1 MELISLRT
9 RIEFRETLVGFV
21 LREIEMFFEGAG
33 FSRRNDY
40 EPPVGGARRS
50 LVEQYYAG
58 INFESHA
65 DIKKLLYVYEEIVH
79 SLDQNGVSDVGK
91 NNLLR
96 LMKRDGYDFDGDT
109 FVPLPGREQPLV
121 ETIRSLAAAFDLPAL
136 RVEIDRLTG
145 AADED
150 PSLAVGTAKE
160 MVETICKTILQDRGV
175 VDKGEDLP
183 QLVRN
188 TAKELSLVPESIPE
202 HAKGSEIIRR
212 MLSNLNQVSQGI
224 AELRNL
230 YGSGHGRDGRFKGI
244 QPRHAKLAVGAA
256 ATLGTFLM
264 ETHLERTA
272 RDRES
277 PPADLEVQDPDQTV
291 SERHQG
297 A

>member
-9 RIEFRETLVGFV
+9 RNALREALVGST
-21 LREIEMFFEGAG
+21 LRKIDMLFEGAG
-33 FSRRNDY
+33 LNKREDY
-40 EPPVGGARRS
+40 LPPVQGERRS
-50 LVEQYYAG
+50 LVEQYFAG
-58 INFESHA
+58 INFGSPA
-65 DIKKLLYVYEEIVH
+65 DNKKLVSVYEEIVH
-79 SLDQNGVSDVGK
+79 SPDRHGVSETEKDD
-91 NNLLR
+91 LLR
-96 LMKRDGYDFDGDT
+96 LMRRDGYEFDGNA
-109 FVPLPGREQPLV
+109 FIRLPGEEQPLV
-121 ETIRSLAAAFDLPAL
+121 ETIRSIAAASDLPAL

-175 VDKGEDLP
+175 VYKGEDLP

-188 TAKELSLVPESIPE
+188 TAKELSLVPESIPD

-230 YGSGHGRDGRFKGI
+230 YGSGHGRDGRFTGI

-272 RDRES
+272 GDGDS
-277 PPADLEVQDPDQTV
+277 APDDPDVQE
-291 SERHQG
+291 SNRSG
-297 A
+297 ATTQVGA